1 MKALQSDGPTQK
13 EVDTRAEIARREH
26 ETSVKYNSWWVDK
39 LVTSFT
45 VRCFKGDVAASF
57 QHMDRIRKEVL
68 EDIQRSPRVMQEVF
82 ATHFSNVDHHTL
94 VTLQPSFFTTL
105 ASAFKVHTEAILG
118 NRMHASTTA
127 AVTVVALGGSA
138 LAVLLILGFRPRRR

>member
-1 MKALQSDGPTQK
+1 
-13 EVDTRAEIARREH
+13 
-26 ETSVKYNSWWVDK
+26 
-39 LVTSFT
+39 
-45 VRCFKGDVAASF
+45 
-57 QHMDRIRKEVL
+57 
-68 EDIQRSPRVMQEVF
+68 MQEVF

-138 LAVLLILGFRPRRR
+138 LAVLLILGFRLRRR